1 MVTFDCEAIFWD
13 FDGVIKDSVK
23 VKSDAF
29 GQLFLP
35 FGKEV
40 LKKVRDHHK
49 ANGGMS
55 RFEKLP
61 IYLEWSGEGLE
72 QKIIDKYEKKFSQMV
87 KQRVIDSGWVEGVL
101 NYLENNYQRQKFFL
115 ITATPQQEIEKILS
129 MLNIKHFFKKV
140 IGSPTEKGEAIKQ
153 LLYRYK
159 ITPNQTI
166 MIGDAITDYNAATE
180 NRVSFI
186 LRRTA
191 FNKNLQEQLNCQMI
205 KNFL

>member
-1 MVTFDCEAIFWD
+1 LVTFDCEAIFWD

-115 ITATPQQEIEKILS
+115 ITATPQQEIEKI
-129 MLNIKHFFKKV
+129 HQPKKV
-140 IGSPTEKGEAIKQ
+140 
-153 LLYRYK
+153 R
-159 ITPNQTI
+159 
-166 MIGDAITDYNAATE
+166 
-180 NRVSFI
+180 
-186 LRRTA
+186 
-191 FNKNLQEQLNCQMI
+191 QLNNYYIGI
-205 KNFL
+205 KSLLIRQS

>member
-140 IGSPTEKGEAIKQ
+140 IGSPAEKGEAIKQ

>member
-1 MVTFDCEAIFWD
+1 LVTFDCEAIFWD